1 VFYERLKNICDNR
14 GITVTYLLKTLN
26 ISTSKGTAWK
36 NGSTPNSEVALKIAD
51 YFNVS
56 TDYLLGNETKDM
68 DTEIKF
74 ALFDGADNITDEMF
88 EEVKNFAKFVQ
99 KREQDKNGHK

>member
-1 VFYERLKNICDNR
+1 
-14 GITVTYLLKTLN
+14 
-26 ISTSKGTAWK
+26 
-36 NGSTPNSEVALKIAD
+36 
-51 YFNVS
+51 
-56 TDYLLGNETKDM
+56 M